1 MKNILL
7 SDKLIAAIQD
17 YMPVN
22 QKSVPF
28 LMDILDISRESAYRR
43 VRGDIPLTL
52 EEAAI
57 ISAKLGLSLDEL
69 VGQNNKERAFFD
81 LNVSKTPE
89 ATETY
94 SQIINN
100 INNIYEKIRKAK
112 SSEVIIANNRVS
124 IVLTANYEY
133 IKKFRYFKWVH
144 QTHNVPL
151 NFYFSELEVPS
162 QLNADYKKYAYNYL
176 RLNNITLIID
186 KNVFSSLIDEMLYY
200 YRRNLIDK
208 EELKAMQEE
217 LRQIVNELE
226 QILQT
231 GTNKAGVNMLIYLSA
246 LNIESNYSYLEY
258 DGNVCSQF
266 WVYTVNPIMVFN
278 HEACAIQKKWLESL
292 MKYSTLITKSNEL
305 LQAEFLNTQREYIE
319 AMISD

>member
-69 VGQNNKERAFFD
+69 VGQNSKERAFFD

-186 KNVFSSLIDEMLYY
+186 KNVFSSLIDDMLYY
-200 YRRNLIDK
+200 
-208 EELKAMQEE
+208 
-217 LRQIVNELE
+217 
-226 QILQT
+226 
-231 GTNKAGVNMLIYLSA
+231 
-246 LNIESNYSYLEY
+246 
-258 DGNVCSQF
+258 
-266 WVYTVNPIMVFN
+266 
-278 HEACAIQKKWLESL
+278 
-292 MKYSTLITKSNEL
+292 
-305 LQAEFLNTQREYIE
+305 
-319 AMISD
+319 